1 MFPISLF
8 MDVLEDDELA
18 KAKEDAEVARQQV
31 QISADVLSKA
41 RQAVLKP
48 IEQEIG
54 KLLLDLGMPNAALKI
69 QAETGKP
76 LPSGID
82 TVSFLFSANKGVKPQ
97 QLKNVASG
105 GEFSRLM
112 MAIKYILASK
122 RSLPTIIFDEIDT
135 GVSGEIAIKM
145 GNMMQNMAHNHQ
157 IIAITHLPQIAAQ
170 GSAHYFVYKDNSS
183 DKTVSRIRKLSF
195 DERVAEIAQ
204 MIGGASPSPSAVK
217 NAREI
222 LKQKPVAVSVAK

>member
-1 MFPISLF
+1 VLNLDEELAEAKRQTDAARTQLQASAESLSVARRA
-8 MDVLEDDELA
+8 VLE
-18 KAKEDAEVARQQV
+18 
-31 QISADVLSKA
+31 
-41 RQAVLKP
+41 P
-48 IEQEIG
+48 IETEIG
-54 KLLLDLGMPNAALKI
+54 SLLHDLGMPNASLKI

-76 LPSGID
+76 SPAGMD
-82 TVSFLFSANKGVKPQ
+82 TISFLFSANKGVKPQ

-145 GNMMQNMAHNHQ
+145 GNMMRDMAHSHQ
-157 IIAITHLPQIAAQ
+157 IIAITHLHQIAAQ
-170 GSAHYFVYKDNSS
+170 GTAHYFVYKDHSAA
-183 DKTVSRIRKLSF
+183 KTVSRIKKLTF
-195 DERVAEIAQ
+195 DERVHEISQ
-204 MIGGASPSPSAVK
+204 MIGGKTPSPSAVK

-222 LKQKPVAVSVAK
+222 LKQRSVATAK